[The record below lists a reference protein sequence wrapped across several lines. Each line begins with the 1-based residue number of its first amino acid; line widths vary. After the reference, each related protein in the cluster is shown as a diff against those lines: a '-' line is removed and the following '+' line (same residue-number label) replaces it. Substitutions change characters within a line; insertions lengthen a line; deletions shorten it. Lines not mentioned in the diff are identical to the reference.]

1 MIHHL
6 PHEVHVRHEH
16 ACISLTE
23 EMVDSEEALLEGLP
37 LGVAHGF
44 GQLAH
49 RRAGFRFLGGG
60 LDGFDEK
67 LQRRFLQDYG
77 EVRGLRLG

>member
-1 MIHHL
+1 MVHHF
-6 PHEVHVRHEH
+6 PHEVDVGHEHVRV
-16 ACISLTE
+16 SLSE
-23 EMVDSEEALLEGLP
+23 EMVDSEEALLERLA
-37 LGVAHGF
+37 LGVTHKF

-49 RRAGFRFLGGG
+49 GGGCFRFLGGSLNG
-60 LDGFDEK
+60 LDEK